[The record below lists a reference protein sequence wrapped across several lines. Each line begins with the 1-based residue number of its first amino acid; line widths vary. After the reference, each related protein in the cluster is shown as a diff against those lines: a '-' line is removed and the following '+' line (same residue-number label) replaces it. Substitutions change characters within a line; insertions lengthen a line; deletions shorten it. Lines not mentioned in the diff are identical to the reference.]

1 MKKILLVVEPD
12 TTKEALT
19 KAKIIASR
27 LGGDLYV
34 LNVLHDPKVV
44 MGHLFN
50 AEQRESVIANLVR
63 QRTEVVHELLTE
75 VMGEAL
81 PWECH
86 VVWARPTYRAILE
99 HARIQDVQLIIKP
112 TSEHAFLERVLF
124 THVDWHLIRGTDRL
138 VLFLKNQAWGSAI
151 HVMAAIDPV
160 YSEGTNDLQ
169 SPENASSPGKDISPK
184 ILQAARTLACQL
196 PAELSAVHIFDPV
209 PSGLMMELDAI
220 VADYEQFK
228 LRAQRKHRETF
239 EQALQHDLEKTVHSH
254 FIEGEPVTT
263 LPDVVINESVDIM
276 VMGAVAH
283 SSFDSP
289 FIGSTAEAVLDR
301 LNCDLLIVHSGDQR
315 D

>member
-63 QRTEVVHELLTE
+63 QRTEAVHELLTE
-75 VMGEAL
+75 VWGETL

-86 VVWARPTYRAILE
+86 VVWARPIHRAILE

-124 THVDWHLIRGTDRL
+124 THVDWHLIRGADRL
-138 VLFLKNQAWGSAI
+138 VLFLKNQAWGSAM

-160 YSEGTNDLQ
+160 HPESSIDLQ
-169 SPENASSPGKDISPK
+169 LPVKDISPK
-184 ILQAARTLACQL
+184 ILQAAHTLACQL
-196 PAELSAVHIFDPV
+196 PAEISAVHIFDPV

-228 LRAQRKHRETF
+228 LSAQRKHRESF